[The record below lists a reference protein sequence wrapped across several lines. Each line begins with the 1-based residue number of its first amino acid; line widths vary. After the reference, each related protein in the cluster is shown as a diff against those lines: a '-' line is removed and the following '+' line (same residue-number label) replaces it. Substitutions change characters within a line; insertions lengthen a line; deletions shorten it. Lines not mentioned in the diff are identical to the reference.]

1 MEIDIIG
8 SGARLGTAARLL
20 AEGERD
26 APIRRLTLLPIPTSR
41 DGVHV
46 AGSEARLGELA
57 DRLEAGGL
65 VVGYGLPA
73 SFTDTLDERGIAHS
87 DAARDELFLKRNAYI
102 SALGVLGWVLSRSGR
117 TPDELRFGVVGYGR
131 IGGEL
136 VRLLLFLGGRVRVFT
151 SKAAARAALGELGIE
166 SAPLGADGIEPA
178 SVAGLDVLINTAPC
192 PRLARA
198 FPTGHVPEGLRVLDV
213 ASGESFAGV
222 REVERLPAIPER
234 LFPESGGA
242 AYSDAVRRALARAGE
257 EKKE

>member
-20 AEGERD
+20 AEERD
-26 APIRRLTLLPIPTSR
+26 APVPRLTLLPIPTSR

-46 AGSEARLGELA
+46 AGSEARLDELA
-57 DRLEAGGL
+57 ERLEAGGL
-65 VVGYGLPA
+65 AVGYGLPA
-73 SFTDTLDERGIAHS
+73 SFTAALDERGIGYF
-87 DAARDELFLKRNAYI
+87 DAARDELFLKRNAYV
-102 SALGVLGWVLSRSGR
+102 SALGVLGWLLSHSER

-131 IGGEL
+131 IGAEL

-151 SKAAARAALGELGIE
+151 SKAATRAALGELGIE
-166 SAPLGADGIEPA
+166 SAPLGADGIEAA

-192 PRLARA
+192 LRLARA
-198 FPTGHVPEGLRVLDV
+198 FPTGHVPEGLRVVDV

-234 LFPESGGA
+234 LFPESGGN
-242 AYSDAVRRALARAGE
+242 AYADAVRRALARWGKEAGE
-257 EKKE
+257 